1 MCLVHVFI
9 FVKKSWA
16 KYEITLFK
24 SGERIFSFVAHLLPS
39 LSFLFPESRKPNPRS
54 PHLHRRLR
62 TSTVGLHAP
71 RISSPLSVFQDPVTN
86 RAFVTADPSLQDLG
100 SNLTFTLLVNGFLSI
115 EWTIPSSLTD
125 FTLFCFCFFVF
136 VFCFCFLFFVFLFFL
151 TNRENPFFLFIVCC
165 WDNIWFK
172 IQTYKPYILEI

>member
-39 LSFLFPESRKPNPRS
+39 LSFLFPKSRKPNPRS

-62 TSTVGLHAP
+62 TSTVGLHTP

-86 RAFVTADPSLQDLG
+86 RAFVAADPSLQDPG
-100 SNLTFTLLVNGFLSI
+100 SNLTFTLLVNGFLSK
-115 EWTIPSSLTD
+115 EWTVPSSLTN
-125 FTLFCFCFFVF
+125 FSL
-136 VFCFCFLFFVFLFFL
+136 FCFLFCFFL
-151 TNRENPFFLFIVCC
+151 TNRENPFFLVFVCC
-165 WDNIWFK
+165 WDNIWFT
-172 IQTYKPYILEI
+172 IQTYTSYILEI

>member
-24 SGERIFSFVAHLLPS
+24 SGKRIFSFVAHLFPS

-71 RISSPLSVFQDPVTN
+71 RISSPLSAFQDPVTN
-86 RAFVTADPSLQDLG
+86 QAFVAADPSLQDSG
-100 SNLTFTLLVNGFLSI
+100 SNLTFTLLVNGFLSK
-115 EWTIPSSLTD
+115 EWIVPSSLTN
-125 FTLFCFCFFVF
+125 FSL
-136 VFCFCFLFFVFLFFL
+136 FCFLFCFFL
-151 TNRENPFFLFIVCC
+151 TNRENPFFLVFVCC
-165 WDNIWFK
+165 WDNIWFT
-172 IQTYKPYILEI
+172 IQTYTPYILEI